1 MYIREGKLL
10 IEIKNLTKKFDKLA
24 ALNNVSFNVNEG
36 SVVGLVGS
44 NGSGKSTLLRVL
56 SGVYQ
61 PDGGEVIVNGE
72 RLFDNYIAKGECYFI
87 PDFPYFYNNST
98 LENTAFLYR
107 RLYPNW
113 SEDVFNKFCSVFP
126 INRRQRI
133 INMSKG
139 MQRQAALI
147 LALSTCPKYLFLDEI
162 FVGLDPVVRHLLKKI
177 LIDAVYERGVTVMIA
192 SHNLRELEDL
202 CDRVCL
208 LHMGNMLMESD
219 IDALRQ
225 KMRKVQIAFKEIPQK
240 PNLFEGIDIVN
251 VWRNGNV
258 FNLTIRGAEESFMP
272 ALNALEPA
280 YISALPLTLE
290 EIFISEME
298 VAGYDIISIIQR

>member
-1 MYIREGKLL
+1 M
-10 IEIKNLTKKFDKLA
+10 IEIKNLTKKFDKLT
-24 ALNNVSFNVNEG
+24 ALNNISFNVNEG

-44 NGSGKSTLLRVL
+44 NGSGKSTLLRVM

-61 PDGGEVIVNGE
+61 PDGGKIVIDGNE
-72 RLFDNYIAKGECYFI
+72 LFDNYIAKGECYFI

-113 SEDVFNKFCSVFP
+113 SEDIFNRFCSVFP
-126 INRRQRI
+126 INRKQRI

-147 LALSTCPKYLFLDEI
+147 LALSTCPKYLFMDEI
-162 FVGLDPVVRHLLKKI
+162 FDGLDPVVRYLLKKI
-177 LIDAVYERGVTVMIA
+177 LIDAVYENGVTVMIA

-219 IDALRQ
+219 IDELRQ
-225 KMRKVQIAFKEIPQK
+225 KMRKVQVAFKEIPQK
-240 PNLFEGIDIVN
+240 PNLFEGINAVN
-251 VWRNGNV
+251 IWQNGNV
-258 FNLTIRGAEESFMP
+258 FNLTIRGTEDDFMP
-272 ALNALEPA
+272 QLSALEPA

-298 VAGYDIISIIQR
+298 VAGYDINCIIQR

>member
-1 MYIREGKLL
+1 MEEGKLL
-10 IEIKNLTKKFDKLA
+10 IEIKNITKKFDKLT
-24 ALNNVSFNVNEG
+24 ALNNVSFSVNDG

-61 PDGGEVIVNGE
+61 ADGGEIVVDGNS
-72 RLFDNYIAKGECYFI
+72 LFDNYIAKGECYFI

-107 RLYPNW
+107 KLYPNW
-113 SEDVFNKFCSVFP
+113 NEEVFDKFCSVFP
-126 INRRQRI
+126 INRKQRI

-162 FVGLDPVVRHLLKKI
+162 FDGLDPVVRHLLKKI
-177 LIDAVYERGVTVMIA
+177 LIEAVYEKGVTVMIA

-208 LHMGNMLMESD
+208 LHMGNMIMESD
-219 IDALRQ
+219 IDELRM
-225 KMRKVQIAFKEIPQK
+225 KMRKVQVAFKEIPQK
-240 PNLFEGIDIVN
+240 PNLFEGIGLVN
-251 VWRNGNV
+251 VWQNGNV
-258 FNLTIRGAEESFMP
+258 FNLTIRGTEESFMP
-272 ALNALEPA
+272 QLNSLEPA

-298 VAGYDIISIIQR
+298 VAGYDINSIVQR